1 MTAAVVENMEHKKA
15 RAEEANLLLEG
26 LDEVTQK
33 ALYIATK
40 MVLAKRDTEEGTK
53 KARNCLKC
61 NSRLLNL
68 KDNVVNTC
76 EVCGQQHLVDFYT
89 NNTIVLTAAERPELR
104 KRPGTP
110 KPEQPKR
117 EQNQEA
123 FNKRLAKFREK
134 WKEY

>member
-1 MTAAVVENMEHKKA
+1 MTAATVENMEHKKA

-40 MVLAKRDTEEGTK
+40 MVLAKRDTEEGT
-53 KARNCLKC
+53 
-61 NSRLLNL
+61 
-68 KDNVVNTC
+68 
-76 EVCGQQHLVDFYT
+76 G
-89 NNTIVLTAAERPELR
+89 
-104 KRPGTP
+104 